1 MTISVSAKAKI
12 NLFLDI
18 SSRRDNGYHNIVSY
32 MHSVSLCDTVTVD
45 FTPSK
50 SKAITITC
58 SDSDLPVNED
68 NLVYKAALL
77 YPINGE
83 IKIHIEKRIPISAG
97 LAGGSA
103 DAAATLKALDMLSS
117 TPLGVDALCR
127 LGSSLGADIPFC
139 IKGGACIAEG
149 IGEILSDA
157 IPMPVYPIVIAKM
170 GEGMSTPA
178 AYKELDVKFNNFTDY
193 QVNYDRLSALMNA
206 NNETDIDEYC
216 TNLFN
221 IFESVVE
228 PKRPFVTEIKNIM
241 IKFRAAGAMMS
252 GSGTSVFGIFKNEA
266 DAKSAVEALVAIG
279 AAAHLCYPQT

>member
-1 MTISVSAKAKI
+1 MTISVSANAKI

-68 NLVYKAALL
+68 NLVYKAAQL

-117 TPLGVDALCR
+117 TPLGVDALSR
-127 LGSSLGADIPFC
+127 LGSTLGADIPFC

-193 QVNYDRLSALMNA
+193 QVNYDHLSALINA